1 MNFLHHC
8 TIFPWLLYI
17 LSNIFLFYQGGQE
30 DTLSCQIGRPLNS
43 QESYKVS
50 IEYDVRKI
58 PAATPRLFWSNVVVQ
73 SNSEGSKDTDRTNDQ
88 SNRQKIVLFLVQF
101 KQIIAQNANN
111 MYQVFLFSVNFEIPL
126 VTEADLQI
134 TGNNIENRMGYI
146 ENEKY
151 LNKTFQHIYQV
162 SKSLSTPISGVT
174 LEVRN

>member
-1 MNFLHHC
+1 MIKVIDKKSYF
-8 TIFPWLLYI
+8 
-17 LSNIFLFYQGGQE
+17 FLFN
-30 DTLSCQIGRPLNS
+30 SLN
-43 QESYKVS
+43 
-50 IEYDVRKI
+50 YDK
-58 PAATPRLFWSNVVVQ
+58 P
-73 SNSEGSKDTDRTNDQ
+73 
-88 SNRQKIVLFLVQF
+88 
-101 KQIIAQNANN
+101 IIAQNANN

>member
-1 MNFLHHC
+1 MKDRKIQIEQMIKVIDKKSYF
-8 TIFPWLLYI
+8 
-17 LSNIFLFYQGGQE
+17 FLF
-30 DTLSCQIGRPLNS
+30 NS
-43 QESYKVS
+43 K
-50 IEYDVRKI
+50 
-58 PAATPRLFWSNVVVQ
+58 P
-73 SNSEGSKDTDRTNDQ
+73 
-88 SNRQKIVLFLVQF
+88 
-101 KQIIAQNANN
+101 IIAQNANN

>member
-1 MNFLHHC
+1 MQTNK
-8 TIFPWLLYI
+8 LY
-17 LSNIFLFYQGGQE
+17 IFLF
-30 DTLSCQIGRPLNS
+30 P
-43 QESYKVS
+43 
-50 IEYDVRKI
+50 
-58 PAATPRLFWSNVVVQ
+58 
-73 SNSEGSKDTDRTNDQ
+73 
-88 SNRQKIVLFLVQF
+88 
-101 KQIIAQNANN
+101 
-111 MYQVFLFSVNFEIPL
+111 VNFEIPL